1 MNESQLLEGFDMKKT
16 LLAAALAV
24 SCASAQAHSNQCE
37 YSLDYNVAVE
47 NGVVTYTSKS
57 NKVVEFNQGELKVD
71 GKNVSLS
78 DSQKK
83 DAMAFQAKTQ
93 ETIPKIAD
101 IAIEGAELG
110 LKAASLV
117 VTSLF
122 GEDQDVHK
130 DLIQP
135 IEKISTRLKENIKRD
150 SINTLAIEKSFDV
163 EFDQEVEAL
172 VSKAM
177 SKYSGR
183 LIGQVLSSIFSGD
196 QEDVKDFEFRMEN
209 LEHDIETYVS
219 ANADKLELKAEK
231 LCDDFKL
238 LAELDERLES
248 VSSYPKNGLIEVG
261 SSNGLKASSFTFN
274 AD

>member
-1 MNESQLLEGFDMKKT
+1 MKKT

-24 SCASAQAHSNQCE
+24 SCASAQAHNNQCE

-57 NKVVEFNQGELKVD
+57 NKTVEFNQGVLKVD
-71 GKNVSLS
+71 GKNVSLNN
-78 DSQKK
+78 SQTK
-83 DAMAFQAKTQ
+83 DAIAFQAKTQ

-122 GEDQDVHK
+122 GEDQDIHK

-150 SINTLAIEKSFDV
+150 SINTLAIEKSFDA

-219 ANADKLELKAEK
+219 ANAEKLEMKAEK
-231 LCDDFKL
+231 LCDDFKI

-261 SSNGLKASSFTFN
+261 ASNGLKASSFTLN